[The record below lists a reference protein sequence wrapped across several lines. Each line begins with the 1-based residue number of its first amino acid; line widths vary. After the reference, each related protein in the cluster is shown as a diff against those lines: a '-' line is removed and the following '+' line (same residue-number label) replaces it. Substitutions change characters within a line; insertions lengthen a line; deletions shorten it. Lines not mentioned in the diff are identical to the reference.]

1 MFSSSLDMRVIS
13 IVVTCARRKDSL
25 CPIYSPL
32 RSQSSV
38 VTLPQSLRD
47 WCLVG
52 WAYLEEQKQET
63 VCLYH
68 DMWHDLYQLRLNT
81 VGGNQ
86 CRYTPR
92 THRSRFTPTA
102 QGPPWSSVA
111 DAAPVFNLIRL
122 LEIVV
127 PKLCLFG
134 AGPPALR
141 PSIALWS

>member
-1 MFSSSLDMRVIS
+1 MLLSSLDMPVIS
-13 IVVTCARRKDSL
+13 IVEFTLTHLFTTQISKLRGKSATKLARLASRGLDVPRRTKA
-25 CPIYSPL
+25 
-32 RSQSSV
+32 
-38 VTLPQSLRD
+38 RD
-47 WCLVG
+47 
-52 WAYLEEQKQET
+52 
-63 VCLYH
+63 
-68 DMWHDLYQLRLNT
+68 

-86 CRYTPR
+86 CRYLPR

-127 PKLCLFG
+127 P
-134 AGPPALR
+134 AGPRALW